1 VSTRVSP
8 QKRLK
13 AARLIR
19 QDTPVAAVHRQTGI
33 SERTLWRWLREDD
46 EFIMLLHGA
55 GTLQVGPVRIVA
67 DHDAPLLDQA
77 PDESI
82 VWIARASEHGEPE
95 VLGSVHVEGASH
107 LRAVFVTDLQRAR
120 EELAAG
126 RLPYDPEAKTFPL
139 RADALPAL
147 ADPDDL
153 ALCAA

>member
-1 VSTRVSP
+1 
-8 QKRLK
+8 
-13 AARLIR
+13 
-19 QDTPVAAVHRQTGI
+19 
-33 SERTLWRWLREDD
+33 
-46 EFIMLLHGA
+46 MLLHGA

-82 VWIARASEHGEPE
+82 VWIARASENGEPE

-120 EELAAG
+120 DELAAG

-153 ALCAA
+153 ALLCRLTSDDQADAFRAWLSIWKFRAQETKDIRTPSGPVSQGNLGLASS